1 MKTSLSATLF
11 RNLFLAVAFLIIFRV
26 GDPGLYARLGET
38 EDAIRS
44 QHTLSSVRQKPFFE
58 GDTRTFILVFS
69 GEDAFSSAV
78 FLDGK
83 CVGESWNFDRG
94 FTEADLIKEMRS
106 YTEVWEPYDTGSEEI
121 LGSRSADGNFYATI
135 SDTRHGTMFFILAKS
150 LKTYAQSKGGLKL

>member
-1 MKTSLSATLF
+1 MKLF
-11 RNLFLAVAFLIIFRV
+11 RNLFLAVTFLIIFRV

-44 QHTLSSVRQKPFFE
+44 QHTLSTVHKKSFFE
-58 GDTRTFILVFS
+58 GDTRTFILIFS
-69 GEDAFSSAV
+69 GEDGFTSAV

-83 CVGESWNFDRG
+83 CTGESWNLDKG
-94 FTEADLIKEMRS
+94 FNESDFLKEMRS

-135 SDTRHGTMFFILAKS
+135 ADTRHGTMFFILAKS
-150 LKTYAQSKGGLKL
+150 LKAYAQGKGGLKL